1 MAAVSSIIAVAA
13 VVVSAAVSY
22 KSQQAQKEAAK
33 KAQRKE
39 EEAKKVS
46 QAEQVVQ
53 QREKTREQI
62 REERVRRAQILQ
74 SSENTGTGG
83 SSGSAGSTGALN
95 TALGANLSS
104 MTRQGKAANVITNLQ
119 QGAANDLRDGQNKAA
134 RYNTIGAVAQ
144 AGFSAYG
151 AFATA
156 TPAVAGGTDNFSQVG
171 GQSPATQPNPYAL
184 KF

>member
-1 MAAVSSIIAVAA
+1 MAAVSTIVAVAA
-13 VVVSAAVSY
+13 VAVSAAVSY
-22 KSQQAQKEAAK
+22 KSQQDQKAAAK

-39 EEAKKVS
+39 EQAKRVS
-46 QAEQVVQ
+46 QAEQAVQ

-74 SSENTGTGG
+74 ASENTGTTG
-83 SSGSAGSTGALN
+83 SSGAAGSVGALN

-104 MTRQGKAANVITNLQ
+104 MTRQGKAANVISDLQ

-134 RYNTIGAVAQ
+134 KWETIGSVAQ
-144 AGFSAYG
+144 MGFSAYG
-151 AFATA
+151 AFSAPTA
-156 TPAVAGGTDNFSQVG
+156 PKSTPVQTGGY
-171 GQSPATQPNPYAL
+171 SPATQPNPYAL